1 MIVVLVL
8 DVTAVYHGQMSRN
21 SVSAEDLHWRRV
33 VMEVVAVVSVSRI
46 QRNHPNYL
54 TSPREE
60 DEALVVVMVVVIVN
74 GIGSIDDFALV
85 IE

>member
-1 MIVVLVL
+1 
-8 DVTAVYHGQMSRN
+8 
-21 SVSAEDLHWRRV
+21 
-33 VMEVVAVVSVSRI
+33 VVSVSRI